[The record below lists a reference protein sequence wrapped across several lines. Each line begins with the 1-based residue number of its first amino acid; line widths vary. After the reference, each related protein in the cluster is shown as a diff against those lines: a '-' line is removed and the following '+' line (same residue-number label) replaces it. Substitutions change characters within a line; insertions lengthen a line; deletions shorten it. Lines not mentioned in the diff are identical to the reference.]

1 MFTSQL
7 KRQLTWELL
16 TKLSSYIEEENIM
29 SWHKELLSE
38 NRNKTPAISTMGD
51 LYGLIAEVYEIEKD
65 RLFKTTEDPVSLL
78 KEQFLNEGKAL
89 SLTLEAIPE
98 ISVTELGWTDVR
110 TTGGQKIS
118 GPERSQL
125 GQFLSQ
131 IEGASLA
138 EKVASLSRFYEQGPS
153 EDLSGA
159 SVGQKIAN
167 ILSYLVFF
175 KALTKVVSNFNA
187 ASAGFNF
194 EAFLAV
200 LLDGAQIE
208 ANTGTIAD
216 FKTSDDIPVSLK
228 LYNEKSV
235 VVGGSFNDL
244 VGDLVNPQ
252 FTGFDGMRYVVCMK
266 DFVSSET
273 GEKLGAGLEV
283 EGDIKFFQFDFTLD
297 NVADI
302 IASSMD
308 KSKICMQLPREFI
321 RSSGETDVSA
331 SLPGAN
337 MPSAQ
342 ELEDKFIA
350 YFYKSAKVA
359 LRKFKVPVDE
369 VVFGEFLNTLEWS
382 KRDSLFLSVK
392 KGERSMVVRGESG
405 IARRGTNKEILQI
418 ALDLIEDNKIPL
430 NNEAGEPILE
440 PLVLAKEIRTYVVAA
455 TDLVNEEFTAS
466 RVKSDRNKIL
476 KRSNFYAALSTSVKF
491 YNSLTDPE
499 MKKRALLNSRGMLET
514 YQFDVNKAQVLR
526 IAENL
531 GTLKIGA
538 RIVQE
543 MLNKMTAELNES
555 IFEIF
560 TNVKAVQ
567 ENTYA
572 FMAGG
577 LQDDTKAQESI
588 KASNKIAYKTEEL
601 RDTK

>member
-65 RLFKTTEDPVSLL
+65 RLFKATEDPVSLL